1 MSTPTTDKHAFK
13 AEVKQLLDIVIHSL
27 YTDKEIFIR
36 ELISN
41 ASDALEK
48 LRHTQLTEK
57 EIYDDTLSLEINVN
71 TDDKAK
77 TITFQDFGIGMTREE
92 LVQNLGTIAH
102 SGTKAFLQAIES
114 GQKPEGLIGQ
124 FGVGFYSAFMVA
136 KSVKVFTHSWR
147 NDAEHLIWT
156 SDGSGNYEVETT
168 DGQRRGCK
176 IVIELKDDATEFCIE
191 SKVKNIIQRYSSFV
205 NFPVNLNGEKL
216 NTVQAIWTK
225 NKSEITE
232 EQYTEFYKYQAS
244 AYDEPMFR
252 LHFNADAP
260 IAINALVFVPGQN
273 TERFGFGRIDPGVSL
288 YCKQV
293 LIDDKPEKLLPD
305 WLRFLRGVIDSADLP
320 LNISRETMQDSA
332 LVNKLGHV
340 ITKRVLK
347 MLHDESGKNP
357 ELYEKFYKQFSA
369 FIKEGVATDHT
380 HREGLAKL
388 LRYESS
394 LTEAGKT
401 TSLEDYVTRMKE
413 SQKDIYYLHALS
425 RSAIET
431 GPYLEAFKA
440 RGIEVLFVYE
450 AIDEFV
456 MSYLV
461 NFKEKKIVAA
471 DQADL
476 DLGET
481 DKAPE
486 GQSLSES
493 EASDFTAWL
502 RQSLGERV
510 GKVETGKRLVESPV
524 IALNND
530 KMATPAMRR
539 MMKAMHQ
546 EQGHEPLVKMDL
558 EINPRHKLIQ
568 KLNALRTANPEKAKV
583 LAEQLADNA
592 MLAAG
597 LVEDPRVLVN
607 RLHQILEFAAE

>member
-293 LIDDKPEKLLPD
+293 LIDDKPAKLLPD